1 MPVVLFAT
9 YNNYSTIFYF
19 FFTYSFYLYIFALF
33 VSHRVRLCLQIYHK
47 FKSTKVSR
55 MYTIYVKYVKY
66 CKVGYSALSLIGE
79 ANYYT
84 ASVALIL

>member
-1 MPVVLFAT
+1 
-9 YNNYSTIFYF
+9 
-19 FFTYSFYLYIFALF
+19 
-33 VSHRVRLCLQIYHK
+33 
-47 FKSTKVSR
+47 

-66 CKVGYSALSLIGE
+66 CKVEYSSLSLIDE

>member
-1 MPVVLFAT
+1 
-9 YNNYSTIFYF
+9 
-19 FFTYSFYLYIFALF
+19 
-33 VSHRVRLCLQIYHK
+33 
-47 FKSTKVSR
+47 

-66 CKVGYSALSLIGE
+66 CKVGYSSLSLIGE